1 MSRTDFLAASDPAR
15 AAQPLRDGT
24 PAATPPVFAPAG
36 LAMLPALHHEAGRDL
51 YLWRRF
57 ASTPQFCI
65 ALMLEGAVV
74 LAWGAQTSLGGKFT
88 WAAAVLLG
96 VAALTRNHI
105 RGSTCSPRQIAVTH
119 TVRELR
125 LVLLYLGLAWGLG
138 PFLVLPQSSAATL
151 VLLFVAAPALAAA
164 ATLKDAMGGMAF
176 VIPAILLTAG
186 AVSRSEQSHPWVVGA
201 LLLAGVSIA
210 GVSMLHCANRRRARN
225 VH

>member
-1 MSRTDFLAASDPAR
+1 MSRTDFLAASDAAR
-15 AAQPLRDGT
+15 AAQPLRDGA
-24 PAATPPVFAPAG
+24 PATHPDFAPAG

-51 YLWRRF
+51 YLWGRF

-74 LAWGAQTSLGGKFT
+74 LAWGAQAGLGGKFT
-88 WAAAVLLG
+88 WAAAVVLG

-105 RGSTCSPRQIAVTH
+105 RGFTCSPRQIAVTH

-125 LVLLYLGLAWGLG
+125 LVLLYLGLAWSLG

-151 VLLFVAAPALAAA
+151 VLLFVAAPGLAAA
-164 ATLKDAMGGMAF
+164 ATLKDAMGRMAF
-176 VIPAILLTAG
+176 VMPAALLTAG
-186 AVSRSEQSHPWVVGA
+186 AVSRSEPSHPWVVGA

-210 GVSMLHCANRRRARN
+210 GLSMLQRANRRRTRI